1 MGTVSPTRLT
11 TPRDFLRSS
20 PPLLPT
26 DQSQLVRTLL
36 SHSTLLPHTVLLMLP
51 QFLPMLSMPQ
61 STTLSTQL
69 PMLSMLPQL
78 LPTLSMHQSTMLS
91 MLPQL
96 LPTQLPMLL
105 LLMTLLSNLP
115 TPSPTL
121 LLMTTPSPASMLRNH
136 LMELPMLLDPT
147 LLLFLMAESNTSS
160 TPPTDMMDSLLMS
173 PMREPL
179 STQRRWL
186 PQPQLTTL
194 K

>member
-1 MGTVSPTRLT
+1 MG
-11 TPRDFLRSS
+11 PRDFLRSS

-26 DQSQLVRTLL
+26 DQSQLVRMLL
-36 SHSTLLPHTVLLMLP
+36 SHSTLLPHTVLLTLPQFLPMPSMPQLLPSQLPMLSMLP
-51 QFLPMLSMPQ
+51 QFLPMLSMP
-61 STTLSTQL
+61 
-69 PMLSMLPQL
+69 
-78 LPTLSMHQSTMLS
+78 QSTMLS

-105 LLMTLLSNLP
+105 LLMTLLNNLP

-121 LLMTTPSPASMLRNH
+121 LLMTTPSPASMLRSH

-147 LLLFLMAESNTSS
+147 LLLFPMAESNMSS
-160 TPPTDMMDSLLMS
+160 TPPTDMMDSSLMS
-173 PMREPL
+173 PTRELL

>member
-1 MGTVSPTRLT
+1 M
-11 TPRDFLRSS
+11 
-20 PPLLPT
+20 
-26 DQSQLVRTLL
+26 LL

-51 QFLPMLSMPQ
+51 QFLPM
-61 STTLSTQL
+61 
-69 PMLSMLPQL
+69 
-78 LPTLSMHQSTMLS
+78 LSMHQSTMLS

-115 TPSPTL
+115 TPSL
-121 LLMTTPSPASMLRNH
+121 LLMTTPSPASTLRNH

-160 TPPTDMMDSLLMS
+160 TPPTDMMDSSLMS
-173 PMREPL
+173 PMSEPL

>member
-1 MGTVSPTRLT
+1 MVSPTRLT

-36 SHSTLLPHTVLLMLP
+36 SHSTLLPHMVLLMLP
-51 QFLPMLSMPQ
+51 QFLPTLSMPQ
-61 STTLSTQL
+61 FPTLST
-69 PMLSMLPQL
+69 LPQL
-78 LPTLSMHQSTMLS
+78 LPMLSMHQSTMLS

-136 LMELPMLLDPT
+136 LMELPMLLDP
-147 LLLFLMAESNTSS
+147 
-160 TPPTDMMDSLLMS
+160 
-173 PMREPL
+173 
-179 STQRRWL
+179 
-186 PQPQLTTL
+186 
-194 K
+194 